1 MKTGIQQHLLKK
13 DKILEYLKKECVM
26 VIALLLAL
34 ITSFISLPKLEY
46 IDFKVIILLFNL
58 MIIVAAF
65 KELKILDYIAST
77 LVQRCT
83 SIRGVTYSL
92 VFVTFIGAMVVTND
106 VALITFVPITLIVGR
121 KLNIDVMKL
130 VILQTIGANLGS
142 ALTPMGN
149 PQNLFI
155 YSFYDLSPY
164 EFLKLTL
171 PLTIISCVLLVVVIY
186 KMKNKNIDVISL
198 EKTNIKNKSKAIIYT
213 IILLIILCS
222 VFKILDYRIALLV
235 TLSGVIILDK
245 SLFKR
250 VDYSLLL
257 TFAGFFIFIGNISNM
272 TYIKSLLES
281 ILSNPKSTYYSGLIA
296 SQFISN
302 VPATMLLSGFTD
314 NYKELI
320 LGVNVGGLGT
330 LIASLASVISYK
342 LYVNENPEKSKEYI
356 KIFSVYNFIGLII
369 LSIVFILL
377 KIL

>member
-1 MKTGIQQHLLKK
+1 MI
-13 DKILEYLKKECVM
+13 
-26 VIALLLAL
+26 IALLLAL

-164 EFLKLTL
+164 EFLKITL
-171 PLTIISCVLLVVVIY
+171 PLTIISCVLLIVVIY
-186 KMKNKNIDVISL
+186 KMKNKNIDAISL
-198 EKTNIKNKSKAIIYT
+198 EKTKIKNKNKATIYT

-222 VFKILDYRIALLV
+222 VFKILDYRITLLV
-235 TLSGVIILDK
+235 TLSGVIVLDK

-250 VDYSLLL
+250 VDYSLLI

-314 NYKELI
+314 NYKELL

-356 KIFSVYNFIGLII
+356 KIFSAYNFAGLII

>member
-1 MKTGIQQHLLKK
+1 METGIQQHLLKK

-121 KLNIDVMKL
+121 KLKIDVMKL

-198 EKTNIKNKSKAIIYT
+198 EKNNIKNKSKAIIYT

-222 VFKILDYRIALLV
+222 VFKILDYRITLLV
-235 TLSGVIILDK
+235 TLSGVIVLDK

-356 KIFSVYNFIGLII
+356 KIFSVYNFVGLII

>member
-1 MKTGIQQHLLKK
+1 METGIQQHLLKK

-222 VFKILDYRIALLV
+222 VFKILDY
-235 TLSGVIILDK
+235 
-245 SLFKR
+245 
-250 VDYSLLL
+250 
-257 TFAGFFIFIGNISNM
+257 
-272 TYIKSLLES
+272 
-281 ILSNPKSTYYSGLIA
+281 
-296 SQFISN
+296 
-302 VPATMLLSGFTD
+302 
-314 NYKELI
+314 
-320 LGVNVGGLGT
+320 
-330 LIASLASVISYK
+330 
-342 LYVNENPEKSKEYI
+342 
-356 KIFSVYNFIGLII
+356 
-369 LSIVFILL
+369 
-377 KIL
+377 

>member
-1 MKTGIQQHLLKK
+1 METGIQQHLLKK

>member
-356 KIFSVYNFIGLII
+356 KIFSVYNFVGLII

>member
-1 MKTGIQQHLLKK
+1 METGVQEHLLKRE
-13 DKILEYLKKECVM
+13 KIREYLKKECVM
-26 VIALLLAL
+26 VTALLLAI
-34 ITSFISLPKLEY
+34 ITSFISIPKLEY

-65 KELKILDYIAST
+65 KKLKILDYIAAY
-77 LVQRCT
+77 LVQKCT
-83 SIRGVTYSL
+83 TVRGITYVL

-121 KLNIDVMKL
+121 KLNIDIMKL

-155 YSFYDLSPY
+155 YSFYNLSPY
-164 EFLKLTL
+164 EFLKITL
-171 PLTIISCVLLVVVIY
+171 PLVIVSSILLIIVIY
-186 KMKNKNIDVISL
+186 KMKSTDIKIIDLNRNSI
-198 EKTNIKNKSKAIIYT
+198 EGKIKAILYT
-213 IILLIILCS
+213 IILLIILAS
-222 VFKILDYRIALLV
+222 VFKVLDYRIAFIV
-235 TLSGVIILDK
+235 TLIGVMFLDR

-272 TYIKSLLES
+272 TYVKNILEALLS
-281 ILSNPKSTYYSGLIA
+281 SPQTTYFSGLIA

-302 VPATMLLSGFTD
+302 VPSTMLLSGFT
-314 NYKELI
+314 NHYEELL

-330 LIASLASVISYK
+330 LIASLASIISYK
-342 LYVNENPEKSKEYI
+342 LYVNENFERSKEYI
-356 KIFSVYNFIGLII
+356 KCFSIYNFIGLII
-369 LSIVFILL
+369 LSFIFECI

>member
-1 MKTGIQQHLLKK
+1 METGIQQHLLKK

-26 VIALLLAL
+26 IIALLLAL

-92 VFVTFIGAMVVTND
+92 IFVTFIGSMIVTND

-121 KLNIDVMKL
+121 KLKIDVMKL

-155 YSFYDLSPY
+155 YSFYNLSPY
-164 EFLKLTL
+164 EFLKITL
-171 PLTIISCVLLVVVIY
+171 PLTIISCILLIVVIY
-186 KMKNKNIDVISL
+186 KMKNKNIDAICL
-198 EKTNIKNKSKAIIYT
+198 EKTNIKNKNKATIYT

-222 VFKILDYRIALLV
+222 VFKILDYRITLLV
-235 TLSGVIILDK
+235 TLSGVIVLDK

-250 VDYSLLL
+250 VDYSLLI

-314 NYKELI
+314 NYKELL
-320 LGVNVGGLGT
+320 LGVNIGGLGT

-356 KIFSVYNFIGLII
+356 KIFSAYNFVGLII

>member
-1 MKTGIQQHLLKK
+1 METGIQQHLLKK
-13 DKILEYLKKECVM
+13 NKILEYLKKECVM

-356 KIFSVYNFIGLII
+356 KIFSVYNFVGLII

>member
-1 MKTGIQQHLLKK
+1 
-13 DKILEYLKKECVM
+13 M

-34 ITSFISLPKLEY
+34 ITSFISVPKLEY

-65 KELKILDYIAST
+65 KELKILDYVAAH

-83 SIRGVTYSL
+83 SIRGVTYTL
-92 VFVTFIGAMVVTND
+92 VFITFVGAMIVTND

-155 YSFYDLSPY
+155 YSFYNLSPY
-164 EFLKLTL
+164 EFLKITL
-171 PLTIISCVLLVVVIY
+171 PLTVISCVLLMLVIY
-186 KMKNKNIDVISL
+186 IMKNKNINVISL
-198 EKTNIKNKSKAIIYT
+198 EKNTIKEKNKALIYSV
-213 IILLIILCS
+213 ILVIILCS
-222 VFKILDYRIALLV
+222 VFKVLDYRIAFIV
-235 TLSGVIILDK
+235 TLVGVFLLDK
-245 SLFKR
+245 GLFKR

-272 TYIKSLLES
+272 SYIKNLLEGL
-281 ILSNPKSTYYSGLIA
+281 LSTPKSTYYSGLIA
-296 SQFISN
+296 SQFVSN
-302 VPATMLLSGFTD
+302 VPATMLLSGFT
-314 NYKELI
+314 NYYKELL

-342 LYVNENPEKSKEYI
+342 LYVNENPERSKEYI
-356 KIFSVYNFIGLII
+356 KIFSIYNFVGLVI
-369 LSIVFILL
+369 LSLILV
-377 KIL
+377 ILRIL

>member
-1 MKTGIQQHLLKK
+1 MI
-13 DKILEYLKKECVM
+13 
-26 VIALLLAL
+26 IALLLAL

-92 VFVTFIGAMVVTND
+92 IFVTFIGSMIVTND

-121 KLNIDVMKL
+121 KLKIDVMKL

-155 YSFYDLSPY
+155 YSFYNLSPY
-164 EFLKLTL
+164 EFLKITL
-171 PLTIISCVLLVVVIY
+171 PLTIISCILLIVVIY
-186 KMKNKNIDVISL
+186 KMKNKNIDAICL
-198 EKTNIKNKSKAIIYT
+198 EKTNIKNKNKATIYT

-222 VFKILDYRIALLV
+222 VFKILDYRITLLV
-235 TLSGVIILDK
+235 TLSGVIVLDK

-250 VDYSLLL
+250 VDYSLLI

-272 TYIKSLLES
+272 TYIKSLLDS

-314 NYKELI
+314 NYKELL
-320 LGVNVGGLGT
+320 LGVNIGGLGT

-356 KIFSVYNFIGLII
+356 KIFSAYNFVGLII

>member
-1 MKTGIQQHLLKK
+1 METGIQQHLLKK
-13 DKILEYLKKECVM
+13 NKILEYLKKECVM

-302 VPATMLLSGFTD
+302 VPATMLLSGFTY

-356 KIFSVYNFIGLII
+356 KIFSVYNFVGLII

>member
-1 MKTGIQQHLLKK
+1 METGIQQHLLKK

-356 KIFSVYNFIGLII
+356 KIFSVYNFVGLII

>member
-1 MKTGIQQHLLKK
+1 
-13 DKILEYLKKECVM
+13 M